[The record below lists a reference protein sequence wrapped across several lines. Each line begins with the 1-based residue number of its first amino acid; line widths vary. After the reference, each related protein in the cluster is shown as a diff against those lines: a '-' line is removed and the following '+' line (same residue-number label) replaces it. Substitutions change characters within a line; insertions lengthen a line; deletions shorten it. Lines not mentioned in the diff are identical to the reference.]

1 MSCTANSKYG
11 IKELSTIFDSG
22 MLLPYLC
29 QRGVLAIVDPLDHT
43 SMANCERMRTLVWAK
58 STGKKTLR
66 L

>member
-29 QRGVLAIVDPLDHT
+29 QRGVLAIVDSLLDHGQNT
-43 SMANCERMRTLVWAK
+43 SMANY
-58 STGKKTLR
+58 
-66 L
+66 